1 MAQKITLIET
11 AAKRGQCSKSW
22 NLIND
27 VSIRKSSKKGILKG
41 KNNCERIRSWYS
53 HSSPLLSKEP
63 TISDDC
69 GAQVQTIFEDLQI
82 ESGPFTKKEY
92 LAVKKYLK
100 LGKVSGEDG
109 IPNELL
115 KYCNIDDIV
124 SEYANSLL
132 LDGHKP
138 QQWSDVDILPLPKDG
153 DFSNTSNYK
162 GIGLS
167 AMMSKVVN
175 KLILNRIQPQLY
187 PLLSKNQN
195 GFRPK
200 RNTTAHILALRRI
213 IEEAKRNNVHAT
225 IVFVDFSKAFDSF
238 HRAKMM

>member
-1 MAQKITLIET
+1 MLQVLESHKCG
-11 AAKRGQCSKSW
+11 R
-22 NLIND
+22 
-27 VSIRKSSKKGILKG
+27 RSSKKGILKG
-41 KNNCERIRSWYS
+41 KNKCEKIRSWYN
-53 HSSPLLSKEP
+53 HLIYLLAKEL

-82 ESGPFTKKEY
+82 ETGPFTKKEY

-115 KYCNIDDIV
+115 KYCNIDDNV
-124 SEYANSLL
+124 LEYANSLL
-132 LDGHKP
+132 LDSHKP
-138 QQWSDVDILPLPKDG
+138 QQWSDINIPPLPKDG
-153 DFSNTSNYK
+153 DLSNASNYK

-175 KLILNRIQPQLY
+175 KLILNRIQPQLD
-187 PLLSKNQN
+187 PLLKNNQN

-200 RNTTAHILALRRI
+200 RNHSSHSSSL
-213 IEEAKRNNVHAT
+213 KNN
-225 IVFVDFSKAFDSF
+225 
-238 HRAKMM
+238 

>member
-11 AAKRGQCSKSW
+11 AAKRGQCSKCK
-22 NLIND
+22 NFIND
-27 VSIRKSSKKGILKG
+27 VSGRRSSKKGILKG
-41 KNNCERIRSWYS
+41 KNKGEKIRSWYNHFS
-53 HSSPLLSKEP
+53 HLLGNEP

-82 ESGPFTKKEY
+82 ETGPFTKKEY

-100 LGKVSGEDG
+100 LRKVSGEDG

-124 SEYANSLL
+124 LEYANSFL
-132 LDGHKP
+132 LDDHKP
-138 QQWSDVDILPLPKDG
+138 QQWADINILPLPKDG
-153 DFSNTSNYK
+153 DFSNASNNR

-175 KLILNRIQPQLY
+175 KLILN
-187 PLLSKNQN
+187 
-195 GFRPK
+195 
-200 RNTTAHILALRRI
+200 
-213 IEEAKRNNVHAT
+213 
-225 IVFVDFSKAFDSF
+225 
-238 HRAKMM
+238 

>member
-11 AAKRGQCSKSW
+11 AAKRDQCSKCW

-27 VSIRKSSKKGILKG
+27 VSGRRSSKKGILKG
-41 KNNCERIRSWYS
+41 KNKGERIRSWYS
-53 HSSPLLSKEP
+53 HFSHLLGKEP

-82 ESGPFTKKEY
+82 ETGPFTKKEC
-92 LAVKKYLK
+92 LAVEKYLK
-100 LGKVSGEDG
+100 LGKVSGENG

-124 SEYANSLL
+124 LEYANSLL

-138 QQWSDVDILPLPKDG
+138 QQWSDINILPLPKDG
-153 DFSNTSNYK
+153 DLSNASNYR

-167 AMMSKVVN
+167 AMMSKAVN
-175 KLILNRIQPQLY
+175 KLILNRIQPQLDS
-187 PLLSKNQN
+187 LLRNNQKKHHSSHSSASKNN
-195 GFRPK
+195 
-200 RNTTAHILALRRI
+200 
-213 IEEAKRNNVHAT
+213 
-225 IVFVDFSKAFDSF
+225 
-238 HRAKMM
+238 